1 MAEIINTAV
10 YKLRLDMSELESDLK
25 KANQMVANSTKA
37 TTKNTEDVS
46 NKATKE
52 ISKTS
57 TAMSTLIASATSKA
71 FNVASS
77 GVTSFAKNILSVGT
91 GFESTMAQVSAISG
105 ATGSD
110 LQSLTDKAAELGR
123 ATKYSASEVGE
134 GFTYMAMAGWETED
148 MLAGIGGMLNLATAG
163 CTDLGVASDIVTD
176 NLTAFGMSAEETDRM
191 VDAMAATVTGS
202 NTTVELMGETLKYV
216 GSTAGALGYS
226 FEDCSVAIGLMANAG
241 IKGSQAGTS
250 LRSVMNRL
258 ANDTGGATTTL
269 QEMGVEIVNADGS
282 MRDFGDVMT
291 DMRGVFANLSEAEK
305 AQLASTIAGTEG
317 MSGLLAIVNA
327 SEDDYA
333 KLTDSINN
341 SAGAAQEMSD
351 IMGNTT
357 ENRIKELQ
365 SKIQDLQIKAFN
377 ALQPAIDAVIS
388 TLGFFADHMEITIPL
403 VIALG
408 AAFVAVKVSGLISS
422 LVSLG
427 GVIFGTV
434 IPAILSTTAALLTS
448 PITWIVLGI
457 AAIIAAILALIANF
471 DKVKEVVGAVF
482 GWIGN
487 FIGGVVENIKG
498 FFQGAWDFITGIF
511 SGIGEFFG
519 SVFEAAF
526 NIIKGVFEGVVGFF
540 GGIWDTIVGIF
551 GGIGTAI
558 GDAVSGAFKF
568 VVNGILSFVE
578 NFINTPI
585 NIINTALS
593 GINAILGIVGINLGK
608 LPTVSLPRMYTGGIV
623 PAVSGG
629 TPIIAGDGGEDE
641 WVVPESKMASLL
653 EQLENRGN
661 LESGNTYNI
670 YVEGVFATSV
680 AERRKVADQI
690 VEAINQNNRRRFA
703 Q

>member
-1 MAEIINTAV
+1 MAEVINTAV
-10 YKLRLDMSELESDLK
+10 YNIRLDLKNLESDLE
-25 KANQMVANSTKA
+25 KADKLVDGSIKNASSNLDDAAKTATKQ
-37 TTKNTEDVS
+37 S
-46 NKATKE
+46 NKLSTVMTTVV
-52 ISKTS
+52 SK
-57 TAMSTLIASATSKA
+57 ATSKSLD
-71 FNVASS
+71 FIGS
-77 GVTSFAKNILSVGT
+77 GVKSFASGILSVGT
-91 GFESTMAQVSAISG
+91 DFESTMAKVSAISG
-105 ATGSD
+105 ATGD
-110 LQSLTDKAAELGR
+110 NLQSLNDKARELGA

-134 GFTYMAMAGWETED
+134 GFNYMAMAGWETGA
-148 MLAGIGGMLNLATAG
+148 MLDGIGGMLNLATVG
-163 CTDLGVASDIVTD
+163 CTDLGLASDIVTD
-176 NLTAFGMSAEETDRM
+176 NLTAFGLSAKDTDRM

-258 ANDTGGATTTL
+258 ANDTSGATTTL

-291 DMRGVFANLSEAEK
+291 DMRGVFTGLSEAEK

-327 SEDDYA
+327 SDEDYA
-333 KLTDSINN
+333 KLTGSINN
-341 SAGAAQEMSD
+341 SAGAAQEMAD
-351 IMGNTT
+351 IMGDTT
-357 ENRIKELQ
+357 ENKIKSLQ
-365 SKIQDLQIKAFN
+365 SKVQELQLKGFEV
-377 ALQPAIDAVIS
+377 LQPAIDGIIQALGWCAENADWLIPVIGTLAAAIAAYTVVQWAMNAAMLANPVSLFVAALVVLIGIIVAVI
-388 TLGFFADHMEITIPL
+388 D
-403 VIALG
+403 
-408 AAFVAVKVSGLISS
+408 
-422 LVSLG
+422 
-427 GVIFGTV
+427 
-434 IPAILSTTAALLTS
+434 
-448 PITWIVLGI
+448 
-457 AAIIAAILALIANF
+457 NF
-471 DKVKEVVGAVF
+471 DTIKEVVGAVF

-511 SGIGEFFG
+511 SGIGDFFG
-519 SVFEAAF
+519 GVFESAF

-540 GGIWDTIVGIF
+540 SGIWDTIVGIF

-593 GINAILGIVGINLGK
+593 GINAILGVVGINLGQ

-629 TPIIAGDGGEDE
+629 MPIIAGDGGEDE
-641 WVVPESKMASLL
+641 WVVPESKMASLV

-661 LESGNTYNI
+661 LDFGNTYNI
-670 YVEGVFATSV
+670 YVEGVFATSA
-680 AERRKVADQI
+680 AERRKVADQVI
-690 VEAINQNNRRRFA
+690 EAINLNDRRRFA
-703 Q
+703 R